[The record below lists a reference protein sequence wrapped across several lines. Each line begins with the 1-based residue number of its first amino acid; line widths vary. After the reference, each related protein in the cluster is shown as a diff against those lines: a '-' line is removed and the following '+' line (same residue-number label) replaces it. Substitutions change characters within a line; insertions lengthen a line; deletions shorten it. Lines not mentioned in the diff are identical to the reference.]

1 MTNIFEKE
9 NIKTPPHREM
19 IAEILF
25 LHALFSMYG
34 MYRFLNNTVKDP
46 TTVLG
51 IWACYRTSGSD
62 LSLRYGTVCDTRFG
76 WHSDDCPAQSLNLYN
91 GKGNEECVDQIGYW
105 EWLFNGTQS
114 GCELLK
120 CEITGS
126 TLYISTP

>member
-1 MTNIFEKE
+1 
-9 NIKTPPHREM
+9 M

-25 LHALFSMYG
+25 LHALFSMYR

-62 LSLRYGTVCDTRFG
+62 LSLRYVTVCNTRFG
-76 WHSDDCPAQSLNLYN
+76 WHSDDRPAQNLNLYN
-91 GKGNEECVDQIGYW
+91 GKGNEGCVDQIGYW
-105 EWLFNGTQS
+105 GWLFNGTQS

-120 CEITGS
+120 YEITGS